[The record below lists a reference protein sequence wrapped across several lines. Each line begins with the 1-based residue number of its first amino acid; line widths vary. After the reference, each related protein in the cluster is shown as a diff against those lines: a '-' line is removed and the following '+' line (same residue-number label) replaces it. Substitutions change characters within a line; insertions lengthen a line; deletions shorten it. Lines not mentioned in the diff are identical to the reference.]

1 VAIYVY
7 AITTGALVSY
17 CPNDSDPVADAATL
31 KGKGLTATKGLP
43 PLDATHQWDEATKTV
58 VTVAAAILPNFIPAY
73 QFVNCFTGAET
84 VAIQASTDPL
94 VKRFLLMLSVTQQ
107 VDLNDSTVQNGVG
120 YLASIGLIAQS
131 RVSQILAGQV
141 QAS

>member
-1 VAIYVY
+1 MGRGYEDGRDGGRGNIAV
-7 AITTGALVSY
+7 
-17 CPNDSDPVADAATL
+17 AAT
-31 KGKGLTATKGLP
+31 
-43 PLDATHQWDEATKTV
+43 E
-58 VTVAAAILPNFIPAY
+58 LPNFIPAY